1 MEWKETGN
9 FCCTQNSSKQSVLMK
24 KASIISKQGKPEL
37 GKVVVQVAG
46 WLREHGY
53 AITADAATREFCP
66 DCEPAEREDLARVAP
81 DFVIVLGGDG
91 TLLSTARCVAQA
103 DIPILG
109 VNLGSLGFLTEIRQ
123 EEIEQALEEI
133 DAARAELSLRPMLH
147 CQVLRNGKCVASHEA
162 LNEVVMNQSA
172 VARITDFEVRVNGN
186 FVANYKADGLIISTP
201 TGSTAYSLAAGGP
214 ILSPEVLAFVITPVA
229 SHALTNRPL
238 VVKDTAIIEARI
250 LVTREQA
257 FLTVDGQE
265 GTPLVDDDVVICKK
279 SEYKVKL
286 FKFAGRSFFDVLRT
300 KLKWGER

>member
-1 MEWKETGN
+1 
-9 FCCTQNSSKQSVLMK
+9 MK

-37 GKVVVQVAG
+37 GKVVVLVAG
-46 WLREHGY
+46 WLRAHGY

-66 DCEPAEREDLARVAP
+66 DCEAAERDELAGVAP
-81 DFVIVLGGDG
+81 DFVVVLGGDG
-91 TLLSTARCVAQA
+91 TLLSTARCVARA
-103 DIPILG
+103 GIPILG
-109 VNLGSLGFLTEIRQ
+109 VNLGSLGFLTEVKQ
-123 EEIEQALEEI
+123 EEIEQVLEEV
-133 DAARAELSLRPMLH
+133 DAARSELSLRPMLH
-147 CQVLRNGKCVASHEA
+147 CQVLREGKCVATHDA

-172 VARITDFEVRVNGN
+172 VARITDFDVRVNGV
-186 FVANYKADGLIISTP
+186 FIANYKADGLIISTP

-214 ILSPEVLAFVITPVA
+214 ILSPDVAAFVITPVA

-257 FLTVDGQE
+257 FLTVDGQV
-265 GTPLVDDDVVICKK
+265 GTPLVDNDVVICKK

>member
-1 MEWKETGN
+1 
-9 FCCTQNSSKQSVLMK
+9 MK

-37 GKVVVQVAG
+37 AKVAAQVAG
-46 WLREHGY
+46 WLRRHGY

-66 DCEPAEREDLARVAP
+66 DCAPAEREELATLKP

-91 TLLSTARCVAQA
+91 TLLSTARCVARA

-109 VNLGSLGFLTEIRQ
+109 VNLGSLGFLTEVKQ
-123 EEIEQALEEI
+123 EEIEQALEEV
-133 DAARAELSLRPMLH
+133 DAARSYELSLRPMLH
-147 CQVLRNGKCVASHEA
+147 CQVVREGKCVATYDA

-214 ILSPEVLAFVITPVA
+214 ILSPEVAGFVITPVA

-238 VVKDTAIIEARI
+238 VVKDTAVIEARI
-250 LVTREQA
+250 VVTREQA
-257 FLTVDGQE
+257 FLTIDGQV
-265 GTPLVDDDVVICKK
+265 GMPLGENDLVRCRK
-279 SEYKVKL
+279 SEHNVKL
-286 FKFAGRSFFDVLRT
+286 FKFAGRSFFDV
-300 KLKWGER
+300 

>member
-1 MEWKETGN
+1 
-9 FCCTQNSSKQSVLMK
+9 MK

-37 GKVVVQVAG
+37 AKVAAQVVD
-46 WLREHGY
+46 WLREHSY
-53 AITADAATREFCP
+53 AITADASTREFCP
-66 DCEPAEREDLARVAP
+66 DCKPAEREDLATVAP

-91 TLLSTARCVAQA
+91 TLLSTARSVAHA
-103 DIPILG
+103 GIPILG
-109 VNLGSLGFLTEIRQ
+109 VNLGSLGFLTEVKQ
-123 EEIEQALEEI
+123 EEIEQALTEV
-133 DAARAELSLRPMLH
+133 DAGRCEMSLRPMLH
-147 CQVLRNGKCVASHEA
+147 CQVRRDNKCIATHDA

-172 VARITDFEVRVNGN
+172 VARITDFQVRVNGH
-186 FVANYKADGLIISTP
+186 FVANYKADRLIISTP

-214 ILSPEVLAFVITPVA
+214 ILSPEVLGFVITPVA

-257 FLTVDGQE
+257 FLTVDGQV

>member
-1 MEWKETGN
+1 M
-9 FCCTQNSSKQSVLMK
+9 SKVLMK

-37 GKVVVQVAG
+37 AKVAVQVAD
-46 WLREHGY
+46 WLRRRGY
-53 AITADAATREFCP
+53 TITADAATREFCA
-66 DCEPAEREDLARVAP
+66 DCEPAEREELATVAP

-91 TLLSTARCVAQA
+91 TLLSTARCVARA
-103 DIPILG
+103 GIPILG
-109 VNLGSLGFLTEIRQ
+109 INLGSLGFLTEVKE
-123 EEIEQALEEI
+123 EEIEQALVNV
-133 DAARAELSLRPMLH
+133 DAGHCALSLRTMLH
-147 CQVLRNGKCVASHEA
+147 CQVQRDGKCVATHEA

-172 VARITDFEVRVNGN
+172 VARITDFEVRVNGH

-214 ILSPEVLAFVITPVA
+214 ILSPEVPGFVITPVA

-257 FLTVDGQE
+257 FLTVDGQV
-265 GTPLVDDDVVICKK
+265 GTPLVDDDVVVCKK
-279 SEYKVKL
+279 SEYNVKL

>member
-1 MEWKETGN
+1 
-9 FCCTQNSSKQSVLMK
+9 MK

-37 GKVVVQVAG
+37 AKVAMQVAD
-46 WLREHGY
+46 WLRRRGY
-53 AITADAATREFCP
+53 TITADAATREFCA
-66 DCEPAEREDLARVAP
+66 DCEPAEREELATVAP

-91 TLLSTARCVAQA
+91 TLLSTARCVARA

-109 VNLGSLGFLTEIRQ
+109 VNLGSLGFLTEVKQ
-123 EEIEQALEEI
+123 EEIEQALEEV
-133 DAARAELSLRPMLH
+133 DATRSYELSLRPMLH
-147 CQVLRNGKCVASHEA
+147 CQVIREGKCVATYEA

-172 VARITDFEVRVNGN
+172 VARITDFEVRVNDI

-214 ILSPEVLAFVITPVA
+214 ILAPDVPGFVITPVA

-238 VVKDTAIIEARI
+238 VVKDTAVIEARI
-250 LVTREQA
+250 VVTREQA
-257 FLTVDGQE
+257 FLTIDGQV
-265 GTPLVDDDVVICKK
+265 GTPLGDNDLVRCRK
-279 SEYKVKL
+279 SDHNVKL

>member
-1 MEWKETGN
+1 M
-9 FCCTQNSSKQSVLMK
+9 
-24 KASIISKQGKPEL
+24 
-37 GKVVVQVAG
+37 
-46 WLREHGY
+46 
-53 AITADAATREFCP
+53 
-66 DCEPAEREDLARVAP
+66 
-81 DFVIVLGGDG
+81 
-91 TLLSTARCVAQA
+91 LSTARCVARA

-109 VNLGSLGFLTEIRQ
+109 VNLGSLGFLTEVKQ
-123 EEIEQALEEI
+123 EEIEQALEEV
-133 DAARAELSLRPMLH
+133 DAGRCCELSLRPMLH
-147 CQVLRNGKCVASHEA
+147 CQVQREGKCVATHDA

-172 VARITDFEVRVNGN
+172 VARITDFELRVNGI

-214 ILSPEVLAFVITPVA
+214 ILSPDVSGFVITPVA

-257 FLTVDGQE
+257 FLTVDGQV
-265 GTPLVDDDVVICKK
+265 GTPLVENDLVICKK
-279 SEYKVKL
+279 SEYNVKL